1 MNSFMPRFIRRM
13 EELLDLDESELALA
27 RSNTRDS
34 EDNIRTS
41 RSSNT
46 SLVEV

>member
-1 MNSFMPRFIRRM
+1 MYNLYYRFIRRM
-13 EELLDLDESELALA
+13 EELLDLDESELAIA

-34 EDNIRTS
+34 EDNIR
-41 RSSNT
+41 SSTNSNS

>member
-1 MNSFMPRFIRRM
+1 MNRFIRRM

-34 EDNIRTS
+34 EESIRMS
-41 RSSNT
+41 RNSNT
-46 SLVEV
+46 SLIEV